1 MLANKNWQTFL
12 ALAPFLGLIIFL
24 GAYVFFIFNLVSNAT
39 NNADY
44 KPDAVFAGSLVTI
57 VVAAILMSL
66 VSIASLI
73 FYIFHAVKN
82 PNLEH
87 SNTLVVWIILFVL
100 FHSFAILIYWII
112 EIKNK
117 PEIQL
122 KP

>member
-12 ALAPFLGLIIFL
+12 AIAPFISMIL
-24 GAYVFFIFNLVSNAT
+24 FFIGYGFFIYNILHRIT
-39 NNADY
+39 QDADY
-44 KPDAVFAGSLVTI
+44 KPDGIFVINIIFI
-57 VVAAILMSL
+57 VVLAIIMNVVSL
-66 VSIASLI
+66 GSLI

-100 FHSFAILIYWII
+100 FHSIPILIYWII

>member
-12 ALAPFLGLIIFL
+12 AIAPFVSMIL
-24 GAYVFFIFNLVSNAT
+24 FFIGYGFFIYNILQNIT
-39 NNADY
+39 QNADY
-44 KPDAVFAGSLVTI
+44 KPDAIFVSNIIVI
-57 VVAAILMSL
+57 VVLAIIMSI
-66 VSIASLI
+66 VSLGSLI

-82 PNLEH
+82 PNLEQ

-100 FHSFAILIYWII
+100 FHSLPILVYWIV

-122 KP
+122 KS

>member
-12 ALAPFLGLIIFL
+12 AIAPFISMIL
-24 GAYVFFIFNLVSNAT
+24 FFIGYGFFIYNILHSVT
-39 NNADY
+39 QDADY
-44 KPDAVFAGSLVTI
+44 KPDGIFVSNIIFI
-57 VVAAILMSL
+57 VVLAIIMSI
-66 VSIASLI
+66 VSLGSLI

-82 PNLEH
+82 PNLEY

-100 FHSFAILIYWII
+100 FHSIPILIYWII